1 MQPIC
6 TISLQTK
13 VSRAIYLARLRSFIS
28 YLITD
33 LDCGDYSLLE
43 SATANDTITH
53 IYCNTTTDAPWTYD
67 ITFSQHVR
75 RKSPVQRPLS
85 DWLTRGY
92 KTLFEATSMQE
103 LKWLIDR
110 HPEVFI

>member
-1 MQPIC
+1 M
-6 TISLQTK
+6 L
-13 VSRAIYLARLRSFIS
+13 

-33 LDCGDYSLLE
+33 PDSDDYALLE
-43 SATANDTITH
+43 SANNDGIITH
-53 IYCNTTTDAPWTYD
+53 VYRNTMTDKMWTYD
-67 ITFSQHVR
+67 IMFSQHVR
-75 RKSPVQRPLS
+75 RELSTQRLLS
-85 DWLTRGY
+85 DCRICED

>member
-1 MQPIC
+1 M
-6 TISLQTK
+6 L
-13 VSRAIYLARLRSFIS
+13 

-33 LDCGDYSLLE
+33 PDCDNYLLLE
-43 SATANDTITH
+43 SATTNGTITH
-53 IYCNTTTDAPWTYD
+53 IYCNTTTDDTWTCD

-75 RKSPVQRPLS
+75 RKIPMQRSLS
-85 DWLTRGY
+85 DYLISEY

>member
-1 MQPIC
+1 M
-6 TISLQTK
+6 L
-13 VSRAIYLARLRSFIS
+13 

-33 LDCGDYSLLE
+33 QYCDDYLLLE
-43 SATANDTITH
+43 SANNDRIITH
-53 IYCNTTTDAPWTYD
+53 IYFSTIADDAWTHD

-75 RKSPVQRPLS
+75 RETTTQRPLS
-85 DWLTRGY
+85 RYLNDEY

-103 LKWLIDR
+103 LKELIDR

>member
-1 MQPIC
+1 M
-6 TISLQTK
+6 L
-13 VSRAIYLARLRSFIS
+13 

-33 LDCGDYSLLE
+33 PYCDDYILLD
-43 SATANDTITH
+43 SANNDRIITHLYCSTIT
-53 IYCNTTTDAPWTYD
+53 NDAWTYD

-75 RKSPVQRPLS
+75 RGFPTQRPLS
-85 DWLTRGY
+85 DYLTYGY

-103 LKWLIDR
+103 LKELIDR

>member
-1 MQPIC
+1 M
-6 TISLQTK
+6 L
-13 VSRAIYLARLRSFIS
+13 

-33 LDCGDYSLLE
+33 PECNDYALLE
-43 SATANDTITH
+43 GTNNDGIITH
-53 IYCNTTTDAPWTYD
+53 IYCNVITDDPWTCD
-67 ITFSQHVR
+67 ITFSQYVR
-75 RKSPVQRPLS
+75 KKLPTQRPLS
-85 DWLTRGY
+85 DYLRGGY

>member
-1 MQPIC
+1 M
-6 TISLQTK
+6 L
-13 VSRAIYLARLRSFIS
+13 

-33 LDCGDYSLLE
+33 PDNDDYALLE
-43 SATANDTITH
+43 SANNKGIITH
-53 IYCNTTTDAPWTYD
+53 VYRNTMTNNMWTYD
-67 ITFSQHVR
+67 ITFSQHV
-75 RKSPVQRPLS
+75 QHPLS
-85 DWLTRGY
+85 DYLIGGY

>member
-1 MQPIC
+1 M
-6 TISLQTK
+6 L
-13 VSRAIYLARLRSFIS
+13 

-33 LDCGDYSLLE
+33 PDCDNYLLLE
-43 SATANDTITH
+43 SATANGIITH
-53 IYCNTTTDAPWTYD
+53 VYYNTTTYATWTYD

-75 RKSPVQRPLS
+75 RKVPMQRSLS
-85 DWLTRGY
+85 DYLINEY

-103 LKWLIDR
+103 LKQLIDR

>member
-1 MQPIC
+1 M
-6 TISLQTK
+6 L
-13 VSRAIYLARLRSFIS
+13 

-33 LDCGDYSLLE
+33 PDCDDYILLE
-43 SATANDTITH
+43 STNNDDIITH
-53 IYCNTTTDAPWTYD
+53 IYCNTTTNDIWTYD

-75 RKSPVQRPLS
+75 RELPAQRPLS
-85 DWLTRGY
+85 DYLRGGY

>member
-1 MQPIC
+1 M
-6 TISLQTK
+6 L
-13 VSRAIYLARLRSFIS
+13 

-33 LDCGDYSLLE
+33 PDSDDYALLE
-43 SATANDTITH
+43 SANNDGIITH
-53 IYCNTTTDAPWTYD
+53 VYRNTMTNNMWTYD

-75 RKSPVQRPLS
+75 KGFTTQHPLS
-85 DWLTRGY
+85 DYLILED
-92 KTLFEATSMQE
+92 KILFEATSMQE

>member
-1 MQPIC
+1 M
-6 TISLQTK
+6 L
-13 VSRAIYLARLRSFIS
+13 

-33 LDCGDYSLLE
+33 PDCDDHILLE
-43 SATANDTITH
+43 SANNDRIITHLYFSTIAND
-53 IYCNTTTDAPWTYD
+53 AWTYD

-75 RKSPVQRPLS
+75 REVTTQRPLS
-85 DWLTRGY
+85 YYLIAGY

-103 LKWLIDR
+103 LKELIDR

>member
-1 MQPIC
+1 M
-6 TISLQTK
+6 
-13 VSRAIYLARLRSFIS
+13 F

-33 LDCGDYSLLE
+33 PNCNDYAILE
-43 SATANDTITH
+43 GTKDNNTITH
-53 IYCNTTTDAPWTYD
+53 MYVHSITKDVWTYD

-75 RKSPVQRPLS
+75 KKLPTQRPLS
-85 DWLTRGY
+85 DYLLRKY